1 MPALHRH
8 SDRNRA
14 QERGEHPAVTPVAV
28 TGLDHANRRTNH
40 EPRDD
45 GGDNC
50 DIDHDPIQTA
60 PPDEE

>member
-1 MPALHRH
+1 M
-8 SDRNRA
+8 
-14 QERGEHPAVTPVAV
+14 TPVAV

>member
-1 MPALHRH
+1 MPALQRH

-14 QERGEHPAVTPVAV
+14 QERGQHPTMTPVAV

-45 GGDNC
+45 GDNR
-50 DIDHDPIQTA
+50 DIDHHLIQAA